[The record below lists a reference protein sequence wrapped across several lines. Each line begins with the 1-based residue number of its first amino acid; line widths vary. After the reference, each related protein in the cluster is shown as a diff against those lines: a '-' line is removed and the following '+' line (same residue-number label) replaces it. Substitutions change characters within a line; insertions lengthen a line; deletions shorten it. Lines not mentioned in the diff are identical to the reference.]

1 MTRGTFTPRCHYT
14 KTRYQTLI
22 KIRLTAHILT
32 KYSKYFSPSKCYK
45 IFPIKTQVTLR
56 NQIKEKSRYPKYVW
70 LLWHQ
75 IATVTLRET
84 VRVRLQRG
92 KEILEDF
99 QSRRIRQ
106 QRASTTSSL
115 SCHLT
120 SFVLDH
126 SISGRI
132 SQVTSLFVVGHHL
145 FRAGQKKSQI
155 CWRCDFTYT
164 YRKNHTLLIKE

>member
-1 MTRGTFTPRCHYT
+1 MTRRTFTPRCHYT

-22 KIRLTAHILT
+22 KIRLTTDILT

-132 SQVTSLFVVGHHL
+132 SQVTSLFVVGYHL
-145 FRAGQKKSQI
+145 FRAGQKKI
-155 CWRCDFTYT
+155 P
-164 YRKNHTLLIKE
+164 NLLRMWLYFHI

>member
-1 MTRGTFTPRCHYT
+1 MTRRSFTPRCHYT
-14 KTRYQTLI
+14 KTRSQTLI
-22 KIRLTAHILT
+22 KIRLTTHIWT

-45 IFPIKTQVTLR
+45 IFPIKTQVTER
-56 NQIKEKSRYPKYVW
+56 NQKKEKSRYPKYVW

-145 FRAGQKKSQI
+145 FRAGQKKI
-155 CWRCDFTYT
+155 P
-164 YRKNHTLLIKE
+164 NLLRMWLYFHI

>member
-1 MTRGTFTPRCHYT
+1 MTRRSFTPRCHYT

-22 KIRLTAHILT
+22 KIRLTTDILT

-84 VRVRLQRG
+84 ESEATAGEGDFGRFPEQKNSAAASFYYFLS
-92 KEILEDF
+92 ILSSDF
-99 QSRRIRQ
+99 LCLGSLYQWKDLPGYITVCGGTPFIQSR
-106 QRASTTSSL
+106 TE
-115 SCHLT
+115 
-120 SFVLDH
+120 
-126 SISGRI
+126 
-132 SQVTSLFVVGHHL
+132 
-145 FRAGQKKSQI
+145 KNPKSAE
-155 CWRCDFTYT
+155 DV
-164 YRKNHTLLIKE
+164 TLLTHLEKIILC